1 MCLLLPKLHDERMYE
16 GCLDNQRCRKRILH
30 LAHPT
35 ELPLSLPK
43 AHSSLIFL
51 PNKISQQS
59 IRCKLIGII
68 FMTMFLFLFRFLVSF
83 PFWNLDKYQSLY
95 FRKVLILEA
104 KPQTILRD
112 WERGQIFVTTSLLGS
127 SLCYLRCH
135 FLHLSNDGSVK
146 TCQSCRS

>member
-51 PNKISQQS
+51 PNKISQQN
-59 IRCKLIGII
+59 IRCKLIGIT

-95 FRKVLILEA
+95 FRKVLILEV
-104 KPQTILRD
+104 KPQTILRG
-112 WERGQIFVTTSLLGS
+112 ERSDICNHLLGS
-127 SLCYLRCH
+127 SLCYLKCH
-135 FLHLSNDGSVK
+135 FFHLSNDGSVK